1 MGSMGHYQF
10 VVLCMDSRGSLVTRS
25 PGVESLESVEV
36 TRSLIVWFLNQV
48 DIERG
53 SIKLQGLVYICRYI
67 IFNKML

>member
-1 MGSMGHYQF
+1 MGFRGYYRLWYCYQ
-10 VVLCMDSRGSLVTRS
+10 DSRGFLVTRS